1 MDDFSGIDPSSMTP
15 RLDNSPQAVD
25 NNQVAMPAPQA
36 AVTMPEAAPV
46 VAAPPA
52 MPTAD
57 LSAFYPDSP
66 TVPEQQPISE
76 DLNVPPVK
84 SGGGAIKKILLV
96 VVIIIVAG
104 VLGGGGYM
112 LGFTSG
118 KTKGSNEAAA
128 QFQADQAKQQEAATQ
143 KDDTADDSTSKSD
156 DKLDLSTLQDPIY
169 KDETVEGKVGE
180 QVAAGDGFVLEVTKL
195 ERNFKTDDT
204 NYKLDANSELVKV
217 DFLMGNISKD
227 QSKDISSF
235 NFRLENSSGAQLI
248 PETISEYD
256 GKFDTTTLKPGSQAK
271 GSIVYK
277 VNKDEKPLKFT
288 RTQAYRLTNQ
298 NKEVTTKISITV
310 AS

>member
-143 KDDTADDSTSKSD
+143 KDDTADDSKSKSD